1 MPNHDPSRQGLRQV
15 VVRVRRTKDEA
26 EAADREWWAALTPE
40 QRLELTW
47 QLSEQLYRLRGEFN
61 DEPGICRSVARLG
74 KTGTAYDQGVR
85 REG

>member
-15 VVRVRRTKDEA
+15 VVRVCRTKDEA
-26 EAADREWWAALTPE
+26 EAADREWWAALTPDE
-40 QRLELTW
+40 RLELTW